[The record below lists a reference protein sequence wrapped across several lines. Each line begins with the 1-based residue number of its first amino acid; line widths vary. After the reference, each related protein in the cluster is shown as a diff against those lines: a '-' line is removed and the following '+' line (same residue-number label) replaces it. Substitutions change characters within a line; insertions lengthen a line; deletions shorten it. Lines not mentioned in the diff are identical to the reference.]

1 MVRTRLASVVPGSGC
16 DCSTPT
22 CALLGRRRA
31 RAAAHERASGARR
44 LRLCWHCWLALLL
57 LLLIPRV
64 TASRLSQLHSFIVP
78 CARALLPLRCLCPSV
93 YTTPAEKRK
102 RKKKGKHILRPRG
115 DPHGLLDAASFP
127 ASDRTRLRH
136 RSKGKAEQQQ
146 RARVELDPTPARC
159 LGALACLKVAVGAA
173 QGKLACLCYRVAFL
187 LRPRR
192 NFQHLFFGVFS
203 FAWPKRLSAIGQQA
217 ARRLICADGTACPA
231 VVRPPPANQRAW
243 SAGPPV
249 RWEQFV
255 ATALVA
261 FRCRICVCFG

>member
-1 MVRTRLASVVPGSGC
+1 MQQGRQRSAGKNDCEQARMRVRPVREGAEQLNLFPDAMVRTRLASVVPGSGC

-115 DPHGLLDAASFP
+115 DPHCLLDAASFP

-136 RSKGKAEQQQ
+136 RSKGKAEQ
-146 RARVELDPTPARC
+146 
-159 LGALACLKVAVGAA
+159 AA
-173 QGKLACLCYRVAFL
+173 AGQG
-187 LRPRR
+187 
-192 NFQHLFFGVFS
+192 
-203 FAWPKRLSAIGQQA
+203 
-217 ARRLICADGTACPA
+217 
-231 VVRPPPANQRAW
+231 
-243 SAGPPV
+243 
-249 RWEQFV
+249 
-255 ATALVA
+255 
-261 FRCRICVCFG
+261 